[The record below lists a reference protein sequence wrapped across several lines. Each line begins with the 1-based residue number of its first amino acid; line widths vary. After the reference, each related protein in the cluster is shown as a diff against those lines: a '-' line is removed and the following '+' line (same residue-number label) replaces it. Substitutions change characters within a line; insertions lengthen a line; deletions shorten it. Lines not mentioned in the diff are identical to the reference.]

1 MTLLGDTHGLTVT
14 VPSLP
19 PLVKPHSLLH
29 ALRGVPSL
37 TPQSLRISCGR
48 YKRAETREPTLR
60 MDAVPP
66 APPLRTGWPDCT
78 SAMGTVEAER
88 LQRLRGFGFASHTAL
103 LGGGGGGG
111 RAVSTARARRF
122 FADPTV
128 GRLRQGRT
136 SQATA
141 SSEPLSLSLHR
152 QCPPD
157 SARLRSSALSPRLV
171 TAAVLLLHAQT
182 MLASAHLLQDGCW
195 KYYRPVMLM
204 YPAQADAAGYPWLH
218 LHELPRTCRERG
230 VPCSVVLLHPR
241 LDCGHATARTPEQV
255 HAALV
260 EPFGCTVASSSTWR
274 PSSNLCCRAVGKLHS
289 APTSPAFPRDEHP
302 ACPTCLCPPK
312 KATDL
317 QKDTWHS
324 SLLSA
329 LLPRMLACPFPLASP
344 RALWSKVVTR
354 SSSPSP
360 PNHTTSILRPSAPRH
375 QSTAMSQP
383 AQTPSYIPAEQLQH
397 DVSDKD
403 AGSNSSHHFQRA
415 HRKNGELELGVTEIL
430 EGRTDVQRQVA
441 HSSGL
446 ADWSGRV
453 KLEQAMPKLIP
464 ALIAEFF
471 GVLFYS
477 LAGEMATAG
486 FLITTYAGTPM
497 GNLTMIGFAYAF
509 GITFAIVVCAT
520 TSGGQ
525 FHPGFTIA
533 QVVFKGFPI
542 KLAPLYIAAQILGG
556 MAASLIV
563 MGSWHD
569 ELMKITHLLEATGKA
584 ATIFT
589 AEGPA
594 GAIALFPTPGRSMG
608 SIFVNEFFAD
618 VLVAM
623 LVWAN
628 LDASNPF
635 TGPQVAP
642 YTIGLGFAM
651 VVWCFSSSNVAAN
664 TARDLGA
671 RFVCGMFWGDQCFP
685 AGYSAL
691 AALTNI
697 PATLVGCGIYTFF
710 LSDTR
715 RPPAT
720 VALNHLHEEHVRSV
734 ERAETLHAEMLDQ
747 KIAQTI
753 SRGGDASA
761 LQKKRTNLSVKNF

>member
-1 MTLLGDTHGLTVT
+1 
-14 VPSLP
+14 
-19 PLVKPHSLLH
+19 
-29 ALRGVPSL
+29 
-37 TPQSLRISCGR
+37 
-48 YKRAETREPTLR
+48 
-60 MDAVPP
+60 
-66 APPLRTGWPDCT
+66 
-78 SAMGTVEAER
+78 
-88 LQRLRGFGFASHTAL
+88 
-103 LGGGGGGG
+103 
-111 RAVSTARARRF
+111 
-122 FADPTV
+122 
-128 GRLRQGRT
+128 
-136 SQATA
+136 
-141 SSEPLSLSLHR
+141 
-152 QCPPD
+152 
-157 SARLRSSALSPRLV
+157 
-171 TAAVLLLHAQT
+171 
-182 MLASAHLLQDGCW
+182 
-195 KYYRPVMLM
+195 
-204 YPAQADAAGYPWLH
+204 
-218 LHELPRTCRERG
+218 
-230 VPCSVVLLHPR
+230 
-241 LDCGHATARTPEQV
+241 
-255 HAALV
+255 
-260 EPFGCTVASSSTWR
+260 
-274 PSSNLCCRAVGKLHS
+274 
-289 APTSPAFPRDEHP
+289 
-302 ACPTCLCPPK
+302 
-312 KATDL
+312 
-317 QKDTWHS
+317 
-324 SLLSA
+324 
-329 LLPRMLACPFPLASP
+329 
-344 RALWSKVVTR
+344 
-354 SSSPSP
+354 
-360 PNHTTSILRPSAPRH
+360 
-375 QSTAMSQP
+375 
-383 AQTPSYIPAEQLQH
+383 
-397 DVSDKD
+397 
-403 AGSNSSHHFQRA
+403 
-415 HRKNGELELGVTEIL
+415 
-430 EGRTDVQRQVA
+430 
-441 HSSGL
+441 
-446 ADWSGRV
+446 
-453 KLEQAMPKLIP
+453 MPKLIP

-715 RPPAT
+715 RPLRRWRSTTCTRSTCVPSSVPRPCTPRCSTRRSPRPSAAVATPARSRRSAPT
-720 VALNHLHEEHVRSV
+720 SASRTSDHSVLCNLKRIQTLFRFALSLHSSVLFSSRFVCNVTGSQCVVPIVRW
-734 ERAETLHAEMLDQ
+734 
-747 KIAQTI
+747 
-753 SRGGDASA
+753 
-761 LQKKRTNLSVKNF
+761 

>member
-1 MTLLGDTHGLTVT
+1 MEEKGRGIDMHELPSERQLGTISGLQCHQLRHSAQATVAWLHIGDGDCRGRKAEEAAGRIW
-14 VPSLP
+14 VCQ
-19 PLVKPHSLLH
+19 PHSGMVASDVGWIAVGSRIRRAAELDFGRPSFPPRPLFWEAGAAAEGPSQPR
-29 ALRGVPSL
+29 ALAVFSP
-37 TPQSLRISCGR
+37 TPRLADSD
-48 YKRAETREPTLR
+48 RAEQSKPRR
-60 MDAVPP
+60 
-66 APPLRTGWPDCT
+66 APSP
-78 SAMGTVEAER
+78 
-88 LQRLRGFGFASHTAL
+88 
-103 LGGGGGGG
+103 
-111 RAVSTARARRF
+111 
-122 FADPTV
+122 
-128 GRLRQGRT
+128 
-136 SQATA
+136 
-141 SSEPLSLSLHR
+141 SLSLHR
-152 QCPPD
+152 QCQPD
-157 SARLRSSALSPRLV
+157 SAMLGSSALSPSPIP
-171 TAAVLLLHAQT
+171 AAVLHLHAQI
-182 MLASAHLLQDGCW
+182 MLASAHRCTVLSRTALWPSMRLQ
-195 KYYRPVMLM
+195 YYRPVMLM
-204 YPAQADAAGYPWLH
+204 YPTQANAAGYPWLH
-218 LHELPRTCRERG
+218 LHELPRTGHERG
-230 VPCSVVLLHPR
+230 VPRSVVQLHPR
-241 LDCGHATARTPEQV
+241 LDCCHATTRTPEQV

-260 EPFGCTVASSSTWR
+260 EPSGCTAASSSTWR
-274 PSSNLCCRAVGKLHS
+274 PSTNLCCRAV
-289 APTSPAFPRDEHP
+289 
-302 ACPTCLCPPK
+302 
-312 KATDL
+312 
-317 QKDTWHS
+317 
-324 SLLSA
+324 
-329 LLPRMLACPFPLASP
+329 
-344 RALWSKVVTR
+344 VVTR
-354 SSSPSP
+354 SSSPP
-360 PNHTTSILRPSAPRH
+360 FLIRTTSSLHPSAPSHR
-375 QSTAMSQP
+375 STTMSQP
-383 AQTPSYIPAEQLQH
+383 AQTPSYIPADQLQH

-525 FHPGFTIA
+525 FHPGFTVA

-651 VVWCFSSSNVAAN
+651 VVWCFSSSNIAAN
-664 TARDLGA
+664 SARDLGA

-720 VALNHLHEEHVRSV
+720 VALNHMHEEHVRSI

-753 SRGGDASA
+753 SRGGDATA